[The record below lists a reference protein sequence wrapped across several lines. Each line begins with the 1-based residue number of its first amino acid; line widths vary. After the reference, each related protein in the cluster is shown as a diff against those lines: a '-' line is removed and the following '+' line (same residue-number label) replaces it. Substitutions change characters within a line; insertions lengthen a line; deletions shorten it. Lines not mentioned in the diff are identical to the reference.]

1 MIIYLTRTNDNEVA
15 INLNSVMYMEELEN
29 GETKIVFACDS
40 IWVKESFDEIRRK
53 VFYGKKR

>member
-1 MIIYLTRTNDNEVA
+1 MIIYLTRTNGNEVA

-29 GETKIVFACDS
+29 GKTKITFDCDS
-40 IWVKESFDEIRRK
+40 IWVKESFDEIRRR

>member
-1 MIIYLTRTNDNEVA
+1 MIIYLTRTNGNEVA

-29 GETKIVFACDS
+29 EKTKIVFACDAV
-40 IWVKESFDEIRRK
+40 WVKESFDEIRRR

>member
-15 INLNSVMYMEELEN
+15 INLNSVMYMEKLEN
-29 GETKIVFACDS
+29 GETKIVFACDAV
-40 IWVKESFDEIRRK
+40 WVKETLNEIRRK